1 VNEDIRD
8 IHGPVVHAASTP
20 WWPYAVGAALALV
33 LAYAVWRIV
42 RARRRAVPAD
52 QRALRELTEAR
63 GLIERDHPHELS
75 LRVSETVRGYVEAAF
90 AIHAPRRTTEEL
102 LDDLMRVS
110 SPVAPYRGELGAF
123 LELCDL
129 AKYAR
134 WSLSR
139 PQMIEIVDRA
149 ERFVR
154 ACAKPA
160 EEAP

>member
-1 VNEDIRD
+1 MTDDIRD
-8 IHGPVVHAASTP
+8 IHGPIVQAASTP
-20 WWPYAVGAALALV
+20 WWPYVLVGAAAVV
-33 LAYAVWRIV
+33 LAYAVWCIV
-42 RARRRAVPAD
+42 RARRRPLPAD
-52 QRALRELTEAR
+52 QRALRELAEAR

-75 LRVSETVRGYVEAAF
+75 LRVSETVRGYVETAF
-90 AIHAPRRTTEEL
+90 DIDAPRRTTAEL
-102 LDDLMRVS
+102 LDDLMRVA

-139 PQMIEIVDRA
+139 GQMTEIVDRA
-149 ERFVR
+149 ERFIR

-160 EEAP
+160 EETS

>member
-1 VNEDIRD
+1 MNEDIRD
-8 IHGPVVHAASTP
+8 IHGPIVQAASTP
-20 WWPYAVGAALALV
+20 WWPYVVGAVAALAL
-33 LAYAVWRIV
+33 AYVVWRIV
-42 RARRRAVPAD
+42 RRRRRALPAD
-52 QRALRELTEAR
+52 ERALRELSEAR

-75 LRVSETVRGYVEAAF
+75 LRVSETVRGYVESAF
-90 AIHAPRRTTEEL
+90 AIHAPRRTTDEL
-102 LDDLMRVS
+102 LDDLMRIS

-139 PQMIEIVDRA
+139 AQMTEIVDRA
-149 ERFVR
+149 ERFIH

-160 EEAP
+160 EEAS